1 MLFRK
6 IESVIENHF
15 KEKSEKILIVDGARQ
30 VGKSYIIRHVGQ
42 KLFENYIEIN
52 LLEDYL
58 KDKLFEN
65 AKTVEDFYLQVSILA
80 GDKMKDKENTLIF
93 LDEIQ
98 AYPHLLTL
106 LKFLRQDN
114 KFTYIASGSLLGV
127 SLANTT
133 SVPMGSI
140 EIVHMRPLDFEEF
153 LIANGFNSFAI
164 DKLRQNF
171 ENLKSLDENTHNKML
186 DLFKKY
192 LIVGGLPEAV
202 NNYLDSFNIYNI
214 RKVQAEIHNFYALDA
229 SKYDAENKLKIRR
242 IYDMIPSNME
252 NKKKRVMFQDIEN
265 KKGKRATNY
274 LDELDYLIT
283 SGIALEV
290 KAVSNPVFPLSQSSK
305 KNLLKLYL
313 NDVGLLTNI
322 LYKNNINAILGD
334 EKSINLGSV
343 YESVVASELI
353 AHGYE
358 LYYYDNKSKGEVDF
372 LIDDHNSLC
381 VVPLEVKSG
390 KDYTVHSA
398 LSNMLSN
405 GDYNVKKGFVLSNAR
420 EIFTKNNIIYIP
432 IYFIMFM

>member
-274 LDELDYLIT
+274 LDEFDYLIT

>member
-114 KFTYIASGSLLGV
+114 KFIYIASGSLLGV

-274 LDELDYLIT
+274 LDEFDYLIT